1 MHICDATGF
10 RAKGAPSEVL
20 RPELGVQAP
29 DTLPFEIH
37 VFGDARERGLAQ
49 GLLMGAEILDF
60 VEHQLPAFYREE
72 VGGINLDGLPA
83 WLQSLIKSA
92 LEPGAEKLAP
102 AAFDA
107 AMGYVF
113 AQQQGFIKAS
123 SANVLDEIDGMAE
136 GVCNTQVAA
145 GNTCDQDGLAT
156 RLRHEQRREG
166 PLSSA
171 T

>member
-1 MHICDATGF
+1 M
-10 RAKGAPSEVL
+10 
-20 RPELGVQAP
+20 QAP
-29 DTLPFEIH
+29 DTTPFVEIH

-102 AAFDA
+102 AAIRRGHGVRLRAA
-107 AMGYVF
+107 AM
-113 AQQQGFIKAS
+113 IH
-123 SANVLDEIDGMAE
+123 
-136 GVCNTQVAA
+136 
-145 GNTCDQDGLAT
+145 QD
-156 RLRHEQRREG
+156 EQRKR
-166 PLSSA
+166 L
-171 T
+171 